1 MLQNTIWIIQHMK
14 TKLHTLLIYPLILL
28 FSAFMKGKKKDFK
41 DFFSKEKQPKQNDIL
56 KVISKENRF
65 YENIPHFFNKQSP
78 LYDKT
83 IIEFQLDLNLRPEE
97 KKYFNFDFSKVLDI
111 YYTLSMLSARVTNKN
126 IDVGIRFEKQKLD
139 DSQINHLLRYSLL
152 TFASK
157 KVDTLYF
164 DNTLLKDSKSLQ
176 AFETMASYLEDAT
189 IENFSNAKNLYVLTC
204 KKGKKSFDIV
214 WSSSSNIELTDFNK
228 VYDKYGTL
236 LTSDIQIT
244 NSPIYAFHK

>member
-1 MLQNTIWIIQHMK
+1 MK
-14 TKLHTLLIYPLILL
+14 TKLHTFLLYPLILI

-41 DFFSKEKQPKQNDIL
+41 GFFSQEKQPKQKDIL
-56 KVISKENRF
+56 KVISNRNRF
-65 YENIPHFFNKQSP
+65 YENIPLFFNKQSP
-78 LYDKT
+78 LYDQT
-83 IIEFQLDLNLRPEE
+83 LIEFELDLNLRPEE

-111 YYTLSMLSARVTNKN
+111 YHTLSMLSARVTNKN
-126 IDVGIRFEKQKLD
+126 IVVSFNFEKQKLD
-139 DSQINHLLRYSLL
+139 DSQINHLLRYLFL

-164 DNTLLKDSKSLQ
+164 DNTLLKDTKSQQ

-204 KKGKKSFDIV
+204 KKSKDTFDII
-214 WSSSSNIELTDFNK
+214 WSSSSTIELTEFNK

-236 LTSDIQIT
+236 LKSDIQIT